1 MSVYP
6 SFWPPTGRIF
16 VKFDILVFFE
26 NLSRKFKFDENLTG
40 ITEFLHVDMQIW
52 DCVSLKVRFV
62 EKIKTLFVEL
72 LFSSKIVSFMRY
84 CWTIWYS
91 QTVHIWQYNTRMHFV
106 CQITKGCRHALRMY
120 NIVFPRQQW
129 LCERTWVLRCYVRLA
144 VVESLPQ
151 SHLLMQSCIINVR
164 TANCGSQSSAS

>member
-1 MSVYP
+1 MAGEDELGSFVPLRKATVSFFMSVYP

-84 CWTIWYS
+84 C
-91 QTVHIWQYNTRMHFV
+91 
-106 CQITKGCRHALRMY
+106 
-120 NIVFPRQQW
+120 
-129 LCERTWVLRCYVRLA
+129 
-144 VVESLPQ
+144 
-151 SHLLMQSCIINVR
+151 
-164 TANCGSQSSAS
+164 